1 MTRLRQLARL
11 LRITRVFV
19 RHDLDEFVTAIHLF
33 RPYRLLLR
41 LAPWRLLARRNIPRG
56 VRLREALEELGPVFV
71 KFGQMLSTRP
81 DLLPEDIANE
91 LAKLQDRVPPFAAE
105 ESVRLIEQALGGKLE
120 TWFSEF
126 NREPIASASV
136 AQVHI
141 AVLHDGAE
149 VAVKVLRPG
158 IESVIERDLE
168 LLYLLASLALRYA
181 PQARRFRPAEV
192 VDEFSKTIHDELDLR
207 VESANASRL
216 RANFEGST
224 LLHVPKVYWD
234 LTRRTVMVLE
244 RIHGI
249 PIGNVEGLKA
259 AGIDMRMLAHNGV
272 EIFFTQAFR
281 DGFFHADM
289 HPGNIFVSP
298 EGQYRAVDFGIM
310 GTLGEK
316 DKRYL
321 AENFLAFFNRDYH
334 AVADPSACRLG
345 GAGHESGG
353 VRGRHPHRLRTGVR
367 PAHQGNFLRPLPAA
381 SVPDRAPFQ
390 HGSPAAAGAVTED
403 ALQYRGSGPPALSR
417 SRSVGNRQAL
427 SGALDERTHGSA
439 RLPEQPAQGIPQVV
453 GHAAGNS
460 VTGARR
466 PAACRP
472 NRRGA
477 GSANQGTGRTA
488 PAAAP
493 PAAPAVFRRR
503 RQRPADRRR
512 RVSGHGH
519 AGFRRLGV
527 GTGGWV
533 GSGGGGGF
541 PAAAWLAAPK
551 PVIGG
556 MSAGVAFMLDFH
568 RIATTPMVR

>member
-41 LAPWRLLARRNIPRG
+41 LAPWRLLARRNVPRG

-91 LAKLQDRVPPFAAE
+91 LAKLQDRVPPFSAE

-168 LLYLLASLALRYA
+168 LLYLLARLALRYA

-216 RANFEGST
+216 RANFEGSR
-224 LLHVPKVYWD
+224 LLHVPRVYWD

-249 PIGNVEGLKA
+249 PIGNIEGLKA
-259 AGIDMRMLAHNGV
+259 AGIDMRQLAHNGV

-334 AVADPSACRLG
+334 AVADSHLRAGWVAPGTNLAEFEAAIRTVCEPVFARPIKEISFGRFLLHLFQTARRFNMEVQPQLVLLQKTLFNIEGLGRRLYPDLDLWETAKPYLERWMSEHMGPRAFLNSLRKEFPKWWAMLPEIPSLVHTSLRRAGETDATQEARNRELEELRRQLHQQQRRLYFAVAG
-345 GAGHESGG
+345 SGLLIAGAVFLGMGMPVSGVWAWEQVAG
-353 VRGRHPHRLRTGVR
+353 WVL
-367 PAHQGNFLRPLPAA
+367 
-381 SVPDRAPFQ
+381 
-390 HGSPAAAGAVTED
+390 AAAGVF
-403 ALQYRGSGPPALSR
+403 LLLRGWP
-417 SRSVGNRQAL
+417 
-427 SGALDERTHGSA
+427 
-439 RLPEQPAQGIPQVV
+439 
-453 GHAAGNS
+453 
-460 VTGARR
+460 RR
-466 PAACRP
+466 NP
-472 NRRGA
+472 
-477 GSANQGTGRTA
+477 
-488 PAAAP
+488 
-493 PAAPAVFRRR
+493 
-503 RQRPADRRR
+503 
-512 RVSGHGH
+512 
-519 AGFRRLGV
+519 
-527 GTGGWV
+527 
-533 GSGGGGGF
+533 
-541 PAAAWLAAPK
+541 
-551 PVIGG
+551 
-556 MSAGVAFMLDFH
+556 
-568 RIATTPMVR
+568 